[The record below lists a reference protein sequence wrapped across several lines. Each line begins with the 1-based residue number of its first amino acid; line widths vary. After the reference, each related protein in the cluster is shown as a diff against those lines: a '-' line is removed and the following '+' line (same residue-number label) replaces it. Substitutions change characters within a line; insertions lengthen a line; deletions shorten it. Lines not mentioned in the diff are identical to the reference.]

1 MSDNPEARDDT
12 ERLLLEAAVA
22 EARADG
28 GTIPH
33 EVMRQRMVDMIA
45 EARRRTAE
53 LTKARRD

>member
-1 MSDNPEARDDT
+1 MGDFPPARDET

-28 GTIPH
+28 ETIPQ
-33 EVMRQRMVDMIA
+33 EVMRQRMMDMIA
-45 EARRRTAE
+45 EARRRTTE